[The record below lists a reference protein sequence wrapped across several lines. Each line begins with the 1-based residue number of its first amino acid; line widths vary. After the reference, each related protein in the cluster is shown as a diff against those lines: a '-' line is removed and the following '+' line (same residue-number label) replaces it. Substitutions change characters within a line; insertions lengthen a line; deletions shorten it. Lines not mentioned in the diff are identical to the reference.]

1 MTQTENKQKEKMLII
16 AKNLDGYL
24 ACENFA
30 QDLRNKIK
38 ENIDKEVKT
47 IQEKKEMPNDNQD
60 HYLLGRIEA
69 LQDMNALLD
78 NIYKETVYKQYANV
92 KE

>member
-1 MTQTENKQKEKMLII
+1 MAQTENQQKEKVFVI

-69 LQDMNALLD
+69 LQDMNVLLD
-78 NIYKETVYKQYANV
+78 AIYKETVHKQYANA